1 VPPGFGPAH
10 PGAQYRA
17 SNEGGNMPLIRY
29 VAKKFRDS
37 SLAVITQA
45 NDILEE
51 YERQGYDL
59 TLRQLYYQFVARGL
73 IANNDREYK
82 KLGSIVN
89 DARLAGMIDWNHI
102 QDRTRY
108 VRTHPW
114 WATPGDIIKSAAAS
128 YRVDIWDD
136 QPEHVEVW
144 VEKDAL
150 VGVVQV
156 ACDDLRVPY
165 LSCRGYV
172 SQSEMW
178 GSAMRLRRIIES
190 GRSVTLLHMG
200 DHDPSG
206 IDMTRDIEERLSTF
220 IYAHTRSLSQFEVKR
235 IALTM
240 EQVEEYDPPPN
251 PAKLTD
257 ARAEGYIA
265 RYGYESWELD
275 ALDPTTLTDLI
286 RDNVEPYIDRALMD
300 DALDR
305 EEREREQLEVA
316 AERWEQIAADLG

>member
-1 VPPGFGPAH
+1 MS
-10 PGAQYRA
+10 R
-17 SNEGGNMPLIRY
+17 IRY
-29 VAKKFRDS
+29 KTVRFRDAS
-37 SLAVITQA
+37 KLVIARA
-45 NDILEE
+45 NEILEE

-82 KLGSIVN
+82 KLGSVVN
-89 DARLAGMIDWNHI
+89 DGRLAGEIDWNHI
-102 QDRTRY
+102 QDRTRF
-108 VRTHPW
+108 VRTHPSW
-114 WATPGDIIKSAAAS
+114 ETPAQIIEAAASS
-128 YRVDIWDD
+128 YRVDIWED

-156 ACDDLRVPY
+156 ACDELRVPY

-178 GSAMRLRRIIES
+178 SSAMRLRRIIDA
-190 GRSVTLLHMG
+190 GRHATILHMG

-206 IDMTRDIEERLSTF
+206 IDMTRDITERLEGFLYGHLGGLAYSHF
-220 IYAHTRSLSQFEVKR
+220 RVER
-235 IALTM
+235 IALNM
-240 EQVEEYDPPPN
+240 DQVEQYDPPPN

-275 ALDPTTLTDLI
+275 ALDPATLTDLI
-286 RDNVEPYIDRALMD
+286 RDNVEPLIDHNAMD
-300 DALDR
+300 DALAR
-305 EEREREQLEVA
+305 EDREREQLI
-316 AERWEQIAADLG
+316 IAARKWEDISDDLS